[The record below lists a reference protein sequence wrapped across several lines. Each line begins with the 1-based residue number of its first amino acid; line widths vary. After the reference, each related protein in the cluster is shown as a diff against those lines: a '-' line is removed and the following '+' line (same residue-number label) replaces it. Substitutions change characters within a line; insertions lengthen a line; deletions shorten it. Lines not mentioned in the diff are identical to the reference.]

1 MNLCYRTH
9 RFHECEAGRKGWWG
23 GVGGGSWVSSCT
35 LYSKLKVK
43 PFQAPAPPPP
53 PNDPHYKGPLID
65 YNPSAR
71 AANGSAAACL
81 SPVYLRPIDT
91 SVSL

>member
-1 MNLCYRTH
+1 MSVKRV
-9 RFHECEAGRKGWWG
+9 EWG
-23 GVGGGSWVSSCT
+23 GRGWGVMGVKLHS
-35 LYSKLKVK
+35 LLKVK
-43 PFQAPAPPPP
+43 PFQAPAPPPPP

>member
-1 MNLCYRTH
+1 M
-9 RFHECEAGRKGWWG
+9 
-23 GVGGGSWVSSCT
+23 GVKLHS
-35 LYSKLKVK
+35 LLKVK
-43 PFQAPAPPPP
+43 PFQAPAPPP

-71 AANGSAAACL
+71 AANGFAAACL

-91 SVSL
+91 SVSV